1 MKNTVTKFGIL
12 ILILFI
18 ITFNNRIYAVNDND
32 IINWK
37 QTSLNKKIITD
48 KEELENIE
56 SNDNFYIEWKKLIR
70 VEVYVTYDQ

>member
-18 ITFNNRIYAVNDND
+18 ITFNNRIYAVNDNQ

-70 VEVYVTYDQ
+70 VEVYVIHDQ

>member
-18 ITFNNRIYAVNDND
+18 ITFNNRIYAVNDNV
-32 IINWK
+32 IISWK

>member
-18 ITFNNRIYAVNDND
+18 ITFNNRIYAVNDNV
-32 IINWK
+32 IISWK
-37 QTSLNKKIITD
+37 QTSLNKKIIID

-70 VEVYVTYDQ
+70 VEVYVIHDQ